1 MVYFTPSQQ
10 PPIITGTPIPYP
22 NTVGAQ
28 STRQVLFF
36 DEADALFGKRTIV
49 RSGRRP

>member
-1 MVYFTPSQQ
+1 MMYFTPSQQ

-36 DEADALFGKRTIV
+36 DEADALFGKRT
-49 RSGRRP
+49 